1 MVIMMLK
8 RLICA
13 LVVLSFVFAGT
24 PVSAAAKEMPCP
36 MEKMQTE
43 TQKSSAQPDMSS
55 MKMGMKDCDKC
66 PKSVEKKQVAKA
78 ADKTNKGGC
87 CDDQACNAKCAAL
100 SSAGGQLFPSSDIQ
114 WNGPNAKE
122 KVTFLP
128 YLLPP
133 SHFLKTPEK
142 PPKHLS

>member
-13 LVVLSFVFAGT
+13 FVVLSFVFAGM
-24 PVSAAAKEMPCP
+24 PVPAAAKEMPCP

-43 TQKSSAQPDMSS
+43 LQKSSAQSDMSGMNMS
-55 MKMGMKDCDKC
+55 MKDCDKC
-66 PKSVEKKQVAKA
+66 PKSAEKKQAE
-78 ADKTNKGGC
+78 KTKKSGC

-100 SSAGGQLFPSSDIQ
+100 SSTGGQLFLSDEFQ

-133 SHFLKTPEK
+133 SHLLKTPEK
-142 PPKHLS
+142 PPKYLS

>member
-13 LVVLSFVFAGT
+13 LVALSFVFAGT
-24 PVSAAAKEMPCP
+24 PVLAAAKEMPCP
-36 MEKMQTE
+36 MEKMHAE
-43 TQKSSAQPDMSS
+43 MQKSSVQSDMSS

-66 PKSVEKKQVAKA
+66 PKSAEKKQAE
-78 ADKTNKGGC
+78 KTKKSGC

-100 SSAGGQLFPSSDIQ
+100 SSAGGQLFLSNDIQ
-114 WNGPNAKE
+114 WNGPTTKE

-133 SHFLKTPEK
+133 SHLLKTPEK
-142 PPKHLS
+142 PPKYFS

>member
-13 LVVLSFVFAGT
+13 FVALSFVFAGI
-24 PVSAAAKEMPCP
+24 PVLAAAKEMPCP
-36 MEKMQTE
+36 MTKIHADMEKP
-43 TQKSSAQPDMSS
+43 SAQSDMSS

-66 PKSVEKKQVAKA
+66 PKSTEKKQAEKP
-78 ADKTNKGGC
+78 KKGGC

-142 PPKHLS
+142 PPKHLL

>member
-1 MVIMMLK
+1 MIIMMLK

-13 LVVLSFVFAGT
+13 FVALTFLFAGT
-24 PVSAAAKEMPCP
+24 PVLAAAKEMPCP
-36 MEKMQTE
+36 MMKMHAE
-43 TQKSSAQPDMSS
+43 MQKSSAQSDVSD

-66 PKSVEKKQVAKA
+66 PKSAEKKQAE
-78 ADKTNKGGC
+78 KTKKGGC
-87 CDDQACNAKCAAL
+87 CNDQACNAKCAAL
-100 SSAGGQLFPSSDIQ
+100 GGVGGQLFLSNDIQ
-114 WNGPNAKE
+114 WNVLSAKE

-133 SHFLKTPEK
+133 SYLLKTPEK

>member
-13 LVVLSFVFAGT
+13 FVALSFVFAGT
-24 PVSAAAKEMPCP
+24 PVLAAAKGMPCT
-36 MEKMQTE
+36 MMKTHSEM
-43 TQKSSAQPDMSS
+43 QKSSVQSDMSG
-55 MKMGMKDCDKC
+55 MKMDMKDCNKC
-66 PKSVEKKQVAKA
+66 PKSAEKKQAE
-78 ADKTNKGGC
+78 KTKKGGC

-133 SHFLKTPEK
+133 SHFLRTPEK

>member
-1 MVIMMLK
+1 MIIMMLK

-24 PVSAAAKEMPCP
+24 PVPAAAKEMPCP
-36 MEKMQTE
+36 MEKMQAP
-43 TQKSSAQPDMSS
+43 SAQSDMSD

-66 PKSVEKKQVAKA
+66 PKSVEKKQAE
-78 ADKTNKGGC
+78 KTKKGGC
-87 CDDQACNAKCAAL
+87 CDDQSCNAKCTAL
-100 SSAGGQLFPSSDIQ
+100 SSAGGQLFLSHDIQ
-114 WNGPNAKE
+114 WSGSTTKE

-133 SHFLKTPEK
+133 SHLLKTPEK
-142 PPKHLS
+142 PPKYLS

>member
-1 MVIMMLK
+1 MVAMMLK

-24 PVSAAAKEMPCP
+24 PVLAAAKEMPCP
-36 MEKMQTE
+36 MEKMQAE
-43 TQKSSAQPDMSS
+43 MQKSSDQFVMSD
-55 MKMGMKDCDKC
+55 MKMNMNMKDCDKC
-66 PKSVEKKQVAKA
+66 PKSAEKKQAE
-78 ADKTNKGGC
+78 KTKKGGC

-100 SSAGGQLFPSSDIQ
+100 SSVSGQLFLSHDIQ
-114 WNGPNAKE
+114 WNGPTTKE

-133 SHFLKTPEK
+133 SHLLKTPEK
-142 PPKHLS
+142 PPKYLS

>member
-13 LVVLSFVFAGT
+13 FVVLSFVFAGT
-24 PVSAAAKEMPCP
+24 PVPAAAKEMPCP
-36 MEKMQTE
+36 MEKMQTDM
-43 TQKSSAQPDMSS
+43 QRSSAQSDMSG

-66 PKSVEKKQVAKA
+66 PKSAEKKQAE
-78 ADKTNKGGC
+78 KTKKGGC
-87 CDDQACNAKCAAL
+87 CDDQTCNAKCAAL
-100 SSAGGQLFPSSDIQ
+100 SSAGGQLFLSHDIQ
-114 WNGPNAKE
+114 WNGSTAKE
-122 KVTFLP
+122 KVSFLP

-133 SHFLKTPEK
+133 SHLLKTPEK